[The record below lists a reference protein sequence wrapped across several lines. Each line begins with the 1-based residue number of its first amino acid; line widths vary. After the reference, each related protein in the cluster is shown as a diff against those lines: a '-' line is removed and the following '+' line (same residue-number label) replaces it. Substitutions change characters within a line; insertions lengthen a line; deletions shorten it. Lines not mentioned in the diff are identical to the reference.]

1 MAELILVRS
10 MRELI
15 DRLRYRFVLWRR
27 ERREDLFGAPG
38 GDPYEEARDTSHYH
52 DPRNV
57 AIITESTPRFVVRF
71 AIVLFGGIAILAVID
86 CLVAVLWPPA
96 RHAADIIVVVLVAV
110 WTIGIGFTMLDMCKA
125 RRMQRNKPREEI

>member
-1 MAELILVRS
+1 

-27 ERREDLFGAPG
+27 ERREDLFGTPG
-38 GDPYEEARDTSHYH
+38 GDAYEEARDTSHYH
-52 DPRNV
+52 DPRNA

-71 AIVLFGGIAILAVID
+71 AIVFFGGIAILAVID

-96 RHAADIIVVVLVAV
+96 RHVADIMVVVFVAI
-110 WTIGIGFTMLDMCKA
+110 WSIGTGFTMLDMCKA
-125 RRMQRNKPREEI
+125 RRLHRSKARGEI